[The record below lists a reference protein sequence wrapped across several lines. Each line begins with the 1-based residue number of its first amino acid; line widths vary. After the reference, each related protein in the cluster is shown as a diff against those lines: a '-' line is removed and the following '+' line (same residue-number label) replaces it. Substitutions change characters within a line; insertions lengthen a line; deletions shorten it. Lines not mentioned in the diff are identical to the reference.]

1 MTESSSVDQAS
12 PELEALEAFLGDNPE
27 ELVAFTETPFGAL
40 LNRANELGFDGDLI
54 QAELSSTGVLDV
66 KAWIGP
72 VGIERDEFL
81 ALTPLE
87 YADRYPEHG
96 APLVAALLNSIH
108 LSDEQASLH
117 AVAGGTNLSKGEK
130 IGIGVA
136 AAVITGVYVVP
147 RLIGHLKLRS
157 LLVKEAVASR
167 DMMNHLAEYG
177 VRGDFG
183 VAKLEADFLGI
194 KHMNITANSFSSRL
208 KMEWNMSLMKY
219 IYKFKPD
226 PKPEPKPERRSIS
239 DDISIAESHADEYAD
254 HEVREAL
261 SQSLLDDMRNSSGI
275 NNNIER
281 GIDDPSRE
289 LNDLAGDMRDAAD
302 LSRPKSMEVIN
313 NKLDALAV
321 EGLEREAKTVLG
333 SLDLDPLAEDI
344 KSQASNF
351 VNTELDAARQELEG
365 IKASV
370 ESNIDEDLQTVKS
383 DVSSEIDQAVS
394 EQEKILIDE
403 VDTAKKEV
411 DQAIKTDANDF
422 KDSVERRVEAVVA
435 DVDEGIGGRM

>member
-1 MTESSSVDQAS
+1 MTESTSVDQAS

-54 QAELSSTGVLDV
+54 QTELASTGVLDAE
-66 KAWIGP
+66 AWLGP
-72 VGIERDEFL
+72 VGLARDEFL

-108 LSDEQASLH
+108 LSEEQASLH
-117 AVAGGTNLSKGEK
+117 ALAGGTNLSKGDK

-136 AAVITGVYVVP
+136 AAVITGVYVLP
-147 RLIGHLKLRS
+147 RLIGHLKVRS
-157 LLVKEAVASR
+157 VLVKDAEASR
-167 DMMNHLAEYG
+167 DMMNHLAENG
-177 VRGDFG
+177 LRGDFG

-239 DDISIAESHADEYAD
+239 DDISIAESHADEFAD

-289 LNDLAGDMRDAAD
+289 LNDLAGDMRDAAG

-321 EGLEREAKTVLG
+321 EGFEGEADTFLR
-333 SLDLDPLAEDI
+333 SLNLDSVADEI
-344 KSQASNF
+344 KSQASDLAE
-351 VNTELDAARQELEG
+351 TELADVRKELEEFEE
-365 IKASV
+365 SV
-370 ESNIDEDLQTVKS
+370 KDSISEDTVRVKEGATR
-383 DVSSEIDQAVS
+383 EIDQAVS
-394 EQEKILIDE
+394 EEETVLIDE
-403 VDTAKKEV
+403 TGVVKKEV
-411 DQAIKTDANDF
+411 DQAIETDAEAF
-422 KDSVERRVEAVVA
+422 KASVNKEVENVLL
-435 DVDEGIGGRM
+435 DVDNGIDRL